1 MRPPKTVTIARSMD
15 GEYRVPG
22 PGTYPSPRAAESA
35 AYYTDDKT
43 DAIGTARLMHGPN
56 VTVKIKR
63 VINHPQ

>member
-1 MRPPKTVTIARSMD
+1 MRPTTVTITRDSN

-22 PGTYPSPRAAESA
+22 TGKRIEQE

-43 DAIGTARLMHGPN
+43 DAIGTARLMHGHN